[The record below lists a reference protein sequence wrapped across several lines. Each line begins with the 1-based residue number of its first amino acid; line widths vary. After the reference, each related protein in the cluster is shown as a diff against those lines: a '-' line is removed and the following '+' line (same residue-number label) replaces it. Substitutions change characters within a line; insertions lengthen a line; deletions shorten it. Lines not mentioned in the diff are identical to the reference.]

1 MACRL
6 FGVIRNWIAKY
17 SLQKLYLRLKEY
29 KTFEVKEMELD
40 EKKYLYL
47 LFILPIVVLFFLYN
61 LYWKRKKQREFGD
74 LDLVKKLS
82 PESSFFKP
90 ILKLGVLLL
99 ALTGLILGLVN
110 PKIGTKMETVK
121 REGID
126 IVFAIDVSKSM
137 LAEDVAPNRLEK
149 SKQIVSQIINQLGS
163 DRIGI
168 VAYAGNSF
176 PVLPI
181 TTDYSVA
188 KMFLQS
194 MNTDMV
200 SSVGTSLDEAIK
212 LSATYFDDKKTSKLL
227 IMISDGEDHS
237 EGAEAAAEEA
247 NKLGIKIITIGV
259 GTEKGGMIPLKQN
272 GVVQGFKRDSNNEIV
287 ITKLNQESLTAI
299 AKATKGGYVK
309 GTNTKDVVEYV
320 KNALNNIEKTE
331 FEATQMADFQSQFQ
345 WFLGIAFI
353 LLVLDV
359 FLLERKTK
367 WVRKLNLFNDKE

>member
-1 MACRL
+1 
-6 FGVIRNWIAKY
+6 
-17 SLQKLYLRLKEY
+17 
-29 KTFEVKEMELD
+29 MELD

-47 LFILPIVVLFFLYN
+47 LLILPLVVLVFLFN

-74 LDLVKKLS
+74 LEMVKKLS
-82 PESSFFKP
+82 PDSSMFKP
-90 ILKLGVLLL
+90 VLKIVILIFALL
-99 ALTGLILGLVN
+99 GLIIGLVN

-126 IVFAIDVSKSM
+126 IVFAVDVSKSM
-137 LAEDVAPNRLEK
+137 LAEDVAPNRLDK

-168 VAYAGNSF
+168 VAYAGSAF

-200 SSVGTSLDEAIK
+200 SSVGTSFNEAIK

-227 IMISDGEDHS
+227 IMISDGEDHN

-247 NKLGIKIITIGV
+247 AKLGIKIITIGV
-259 GTEKGGMIPLKQN
+259 GTEKGGTIPLKRN
-272 GVVQGFKRDSNNEIV
+272 GVVEGFKKDSNNEVV
-287 ITKLNQESLTAI
+287 ITKLVPESLTLI
-299 AKATKGGYVK
+299 AKTTKGGYVN
-309 GTNTKDVVEYV
+309 GNNTKEVLEYV
-320 KNALNNIEKTE
+320 KNALNNIQKTE
-331 FEATQMADFQSQFQ
+331 FEATEMADFQSQFQ
-345 WFLGIAFI
+345 WFLGFAF
-353 LLVLDV
+353 LLLFADV
-359 FLLERKTK
+359 FLLERKTS
-367 WVRKLNLFNDKE
+367 WVKKLDLFNENK

>member
-1 MACRL
+1 
-6 FGVIRNWIAKY
+6 
-17 SLQKLYLRLKEY
+17 
-29 KTFEVKEMELD
+29 MELD

-345 WFLGIAFI
+345 WFLGIAFM